1 MSRENVEVVKR
12 SIAAFN
18 ERDSDRYLACCA
30 PDIQLQTPLAG
41 LEGVFEGA
49 AGTRRYWAN
58 MADAAPDF
66 HITVERLESIGADRV
81 LAFTH
86 ITLTG
91 RASGLPTDRPAGSI
105 YDLADGKIRRI
116 RTFVDRQEAL
126 EAVGLRE

>member
-1 MSRENVEVVKR
+1 LQSARTRLCSGDCGRRSDYKSHRSASRN
-12 SIAAFN
+12 I
-18 ERDSDRYLACCA
+18 DRYL
-30 PDIQLQTPLAG
+30 
-41 LEGVFEGA
+41 
-49 AGTRRYWAN
+49 
-58 MADAAPDF
+58 F

-91 RASGLPTDRPAGSI
+91 RDSGLPTDRPAGSI